1 MDNPPKVGQNIL
13 KIRSRKKL
21 TLNALSERSG
31 ISKGMLS
38 QIESEKANP
47 TVATVWKIARGLNV
61 SLNDVLEESAEEQK
75 LFSVNPAG
83 NENNTIETTENGVT
97 IHILSPMS
105 MVEDLEMYYCTF
117 EPHSKLSSEPH
128 YEGTTEFLTIIKG
141 TVKVYTDRD
150 SAELKKG
157 EFIMYRCDVNHTI
170 ENASGQ
176 TAIVHMVVRYAV
188 RT

>member
-97 IHILSPMS
+97 IHIPLSD
-105 MVEDLEMYYCTF
+105 E
-117 EPHSKLSSEPH
+117 H
-128 YEGTTEFLTIIKG
+128 GG
-141 TVKVYTDRD
+141 
-150 SAELKKG
+150 G
-157 EFIMYRCDVNHTI
+157 
-170 ENASGQ
+170 SGN
-176 TAIVHMVVRYAV
+176 VLLYV
-188 RT
+188 RTP